1 VESRHGHCE
10 FLPGIEL
17 WCESKNELL
26 DYLTHRVQ
34 AGQTTFIVTL
44 NPLMVMASRHNRD
57 FARVLEKADVI
68 VADGQGV
75 RWAYRKIQN
84 SDVPLIPGVEL
95 AEEIIAASSKTASS
109 ESASSGQKWN
119 IGFLGGRDNVWKIAA
134 DSLKRKYPDIVIKG
148 GFQGYFNQNDE
159 EDIVFKLS
167 EMDLKVLIAGMG
179 SPKQELFLLKHLDS
193 FKGAILIGAGGS
205 LDIYSGQTKRA
216 PMIFRGLKLEWL
228 WRMIKE
234 PSRFSQ
240 IFPLM
245 KFWLMVAMRHPS
257 LFKSAIG
264 DKIP

>member
-1 VESRHGHCE
+1 
-10 FLPGIEL
+10 
-17 WCESKNELL
+17 
-26 DYLTHRVQ
+26 
-34 AGQTTFIVTL
+34 
-44 NPLMVMASRHNRD
+44 MVIASRHNRD

-84 SDVPLIPGVEL
+84 SDIPLIPGVEL
-95 AEEIIAASSKTASS
+95 AEEIIAASSEA
-109 ESASSGQKWN
+109 ASSGQKWN
-119 IGFLGGRDNVWKIAA
+119 IGFLGGRDSVWEMAA
-134 DSLKRKYPDIVIKG
+134 DTLKRKYADIVIKG
-148 GFQGYFNQNDE
+148 GFQGYFNQNE
-159 EDIVFKLS
+159 EKDIVCKLS

-179 SPKQELFLLKHLDS
+179 SPKQELFLLNHLDS

-205 LDIYSGQTKRA
+205 LDIYSGQMKRA
-216 PMIFRGLKLEWL
+216 PSIYRRLKLEWL

-245 KFWLMVAMRHPS
+245 KFWLMVVMRHPS
-257 LFKSAIG
+257 LFNSAIG